1 VLQPHIFF
9 LCQGPKVFFQEFT
22 VKPIPQIYEE
32 VGVQLGIVK
41 LFRG

>member
-1 VLQPHIFF
+1 MLQPGIFF
-9 LCQGPKVFFQEFT
+9 LGQGPEIFFQEFT